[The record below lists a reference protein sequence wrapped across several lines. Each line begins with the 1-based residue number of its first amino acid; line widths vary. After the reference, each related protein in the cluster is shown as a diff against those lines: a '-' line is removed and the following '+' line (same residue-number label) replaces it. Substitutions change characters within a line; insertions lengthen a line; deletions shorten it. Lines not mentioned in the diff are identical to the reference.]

1 MKNEKDLIYIC
12 GHRHPDTDSIVSS
25 IAYAHLK
32 NILGAPAV
40 PCRLGEL
47 SDETSYLL
55 DRFGF
60 ETPTLL
66 KDARATL
73 DEIEMDDAVKIHLDT
88 SIKEAMEII
97 SDKRQTLAVVDDR
110 DQLIGLV
117 TSSNLAHIAMG
128 DTKHS
133 IALLKKTPM
142 CNIAQAIDGELI
154 YEPKHFHF
162 NGKTSIIAISKT
174 KLDNYELT
182 DRLVIIGND
191 TESQLTAIRKGA
203 SCIVTV
209 WTDEIEESVLSL
221 AKLHDCGII
230 RSTHGTMN
238 TSRYL
243 LFAPSVREV
252 MSTDLITFN
261 WNEFVDDVGKR
272 MLKTR
277 YRAYPVLDD
286 QNKIYGFVSR
296 YHILNSSSKKMIL
309 VDHNEASQSVDGIQ
323 QAEILEIIDHH
334 RIGDLRTVKPIYFRN
349 EIIGSTASIITK
361 MYLEHGVEIP
371 KDIASLLLAALVS
384 DTLNLKSPTT
394 TPKDFEIANILQDRS
409 GLDRNEFARDM
420 YEVTSGLK
428 NKPYEDIIN
437 QDIKKF
443 YISQKEV
450 MVSQLVIYH
459 FDELDDILDSFE
471 EVMEQF
477 VAQHHL
483 DLLVV
488 VFTSVEDN
496 GSIIVAS
503 GSLKEAVL
511 DAFPNKDGEAR
522 TFLQDVVSRKNQII
536 PRLSAAISHYLGTG
550 M

>member
-47 SDETSYLL
+47 SDETKYLL

-154 YEPKHFHF
+154 YEPKDFHF

-536 PRLSAAISHYLGTG
+536 PRLSAAISQYLGTG